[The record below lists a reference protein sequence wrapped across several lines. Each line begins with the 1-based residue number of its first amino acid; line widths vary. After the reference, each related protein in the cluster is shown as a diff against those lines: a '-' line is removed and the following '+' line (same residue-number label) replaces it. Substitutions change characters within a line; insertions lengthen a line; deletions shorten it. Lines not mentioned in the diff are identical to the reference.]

1 MEDSPVSPILLKFP
15 HFNSEILS
23 CQRQTLD
30 FFFSIIVSTCVF
42 LKFLC
47 SLGLSQTLP
56 PPETLKFRD
65 AWRDFPPHFS
75 PRNHWGIWPLSSK
88 FHAGPWTMKYIV
100 LPSRVLTS
108 EPGDNRC
115 FPWVKANFLPQ
126 TLFNTHRQRWEQTK
140 GMEARWVGLSPPLL
154 LLVALHSESPEDRA
168 GPRPQGTLCNSEI
181 SVCLMLLLITWRS
194 WQATHN
200 GTLHRK
206 RKGQELGFPTLY
218 GKKWKTTPSIY
229 VQIIF
234 NRSKVF

>member
-1 MEDSPVSPILLKFP
+1 MSKTDLGFFFLHYCFDLCLFEISLFPRSVSNPAP
-15 HFNSEILS
+15 SWNSEV
-23 CQRQTLD
+23 QRRL
-30 FFFSIIVSTCVF
+30 
-42 LKFLC
+42 
-47 SLGLSQTLP
+47 
-56 PPETLKFRD
+56 E
-65 AWRDFPPHFS
+65 DFPPHFS